1 MNVSCIERA
10 DIIKALEEYERV
22 AEQLFRAMEPFAEG
36 MNKEGAGDGVW
47 AYTWFSNEE
56 MPACFFKQFE
66 GRLDMRLKK
75 YGRVLYVWRETSYHI
90 RYSLYSPTLIQRLVD
105 FSYLK

>member
-1 MNVSCIERA
+1 MNIAYYERA
-10 DIIKALEEYERV
+10 EIAKAFERYEQV
-22 AEQLFRAMEPFAEG
+22 AEQMFRAMEPFAEG
-36 MNKEGAGDGVW
+36 MNKKGAGDGVW
-47 AYTWFSNEE
+47 AYAWFSNEE

-66 GRLDMRLKK
+66 GRLDMRLKE
-75 YGRVLYVWRETSYHI
+75 YGRVLYVWRETSHHI